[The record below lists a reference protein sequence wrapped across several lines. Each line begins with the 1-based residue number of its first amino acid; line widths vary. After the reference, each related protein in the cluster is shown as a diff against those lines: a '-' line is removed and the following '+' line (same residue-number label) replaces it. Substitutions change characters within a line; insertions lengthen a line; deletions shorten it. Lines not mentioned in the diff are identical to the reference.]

1 MNPRTLIV
9 GAVGAACLISPS
21 TGLGHTGAVAGGC
34 YYDPAGTA
42 QLGSSFTY
50 QKFPV
55 NVSSVVNY
63 SATFDNVIVEQGRV
77 VIRPTFSGQTLTVE
91 GRRVPTTFGTHSVT
105 VSTWWDLP
113 GSKQRIDRSFTV
125 TCPDNRPPVFPTPTP
140 VPPVSEVVPGP
151 TGGPADDE
159 VVKLPSKPDRRG
171 PEQPEGPRL
180 HQAEAA
186 LQVPAVRRD
195 PRVAADPPRAPRRHL
210 PRQARARPA
219 PYPHRRRLTRI
230 PEKESPT

>member
-159 VVKLPSKPDRRG
+159 VVKLPSKPDR
-171 PEQPEGPRL
+171 L
-180 HQAEAA
+180 SCAA
-186 LQVPAVRRD
+186 LIKAGAGRNSLKARGCIKPKPRFKCPPYDVTRAWQRILRERHGVTCPAKPVPGLRRT
-195 PRVAADPPRAPRRHL
+195 PIVAG
-210 PRQARARPA
+210 
-219 PYPHRRRLTRI
+219 
-230 PEKESPT
+230 